1 MLNTIG
7 AFLSLLFFLSVGIQ
21 AAIVGDFF
29 LALVTALGAW
39 WALSSLIKEL
49 L

>member
-1 MLNTIG
+1 MFTLIT

-21 AAIVGDFF
+21 AVIAADSF
-29 LALVTALGAW
+29 LATITGLGAW
-39 WALSSLIKEL
+39 WAISALMKEL